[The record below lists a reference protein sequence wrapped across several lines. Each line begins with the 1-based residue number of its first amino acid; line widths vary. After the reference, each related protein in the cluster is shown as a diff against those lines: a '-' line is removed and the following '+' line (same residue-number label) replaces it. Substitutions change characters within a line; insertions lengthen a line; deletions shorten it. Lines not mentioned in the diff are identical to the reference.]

1 MLSLMLYIDP
11 GTGSML
17 FTILIG
23 IATTGVFITKG
34 VWLKIK
40 QRLLGGKVE
49 KHNEKIDIV
58 IFSDNK
64 QYWEVFKP
72 ICDEL
77 EKRHANAEYWT
88 MSEDDPALNS
98 NYKNITC
105 KFIGSASIGFAKL
118 NNMNAKICLATTP
131 GLDVLQWKRSKNTD
145 YYIFIPHS
153 IDCAVGYRMFGLD
166 CYDAVL
172 MTGPLQEKYIRELE
186 EKRNLPAKDLKI
198 VGSTLMDSLQNK
210 KESHNK
216 KRKEKSKNSKVVLC
230 APTWGQSSILN
241 KYGEEFIRSL
251 IDTGYDIVIRPHPQ
265 SVQMDKDLMNQLMEK
280 FPNNEHFEWNL
291 DNDNFE
297 VLQKSDIMI
306 SDFSSVIYNYFLI
319 FDRPIIYTDTE
330 YNKDPY
336 DAAWFD
342 DLPWNI
348 SSLNT
353 IGHKLTTSDFKNIR
367 DIIDECIDN
376 EAFAIGREYTKKVLW
391 DKQGRS
397 AEVVAKFLINKK
409 KEINNNIEYKKRR

>member
-1 MLSLMLYIDP
+1 MINWILYIDP

-23 IATTGVFITKG
+23 VATTGVFVAKG
-34 VWLKIK
+34 IWLKTK

-49 KHNEKIDIV
+49 KHNRKIDFV
-58 IFSDNK
+58 IFNDNK

-72 ICDEL
+72 ICNEL
-77 EKRHANAEYWT
+77 ENCHTYAEYWT
-88 MSEDDPALNS
+88 MSEDDPALS
-98 NYKNITC
+98 YNYKYIQC
-105 KFIGSASIGFAKL
+105 KYIGSASIGFAKL

-166 CYDAVL
+166 CYDSVL

-186 EKRNLPAKDLKI
+186 EKRNSHTKDLKI
-198 VGSTLMDSLQNK
+198 VGSTLMDSLLIKKELKKENK
-210 KESHNK
+210 KEAK
-216 KRKEKSKNSKVVLC
+216 KDTKVVLC

-241 KYGEEFIRSL
+241 KYGEDFIQSL
-251 IDTGYDIVIRPHPQ
+251 INTGYDIIVRPHPQ
-265 SVQMDKDLMNQLMEK
+265 SFQMDKALMEK
-280 FPNNEHFEWNL
+280 LMEKYPNNKHFEWNL
-291 DNDNFE
+291 DNDNFD

-306 SDFSSVIYNYFLI
+306 SDFSSVIYNYCLI
-319 FDRPIIYTDTE
+319 FNRPIIYTDTE

-353 IGHKLTTSDFKNIR
+353 IGHKLTTADFKNMKH
-367 DIIDECIDN
+367 IIDECIDN
-376 EAFAIGREYTKKVLW
+376 KAFAEGRENTKKALW
-391 DKQGRS
+391 DKQGKS
-397 AEVVAKFLINKK
+397 AEIVAKFLINKK
-409 KEINNNIEYKKRR
+409 KEINNNIEHKERK